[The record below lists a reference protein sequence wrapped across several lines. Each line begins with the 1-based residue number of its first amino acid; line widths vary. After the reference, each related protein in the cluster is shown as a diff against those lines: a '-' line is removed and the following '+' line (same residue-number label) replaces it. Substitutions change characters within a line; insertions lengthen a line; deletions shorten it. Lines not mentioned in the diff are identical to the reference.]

1 MPEPF
6 SPPWIAAWAE
16 ALRRSDAYREAAR
29 GWEGAVVLERTAGPG
44 EPPEAARGVFLD
56 LWHGECR
63 EAREAT
69 AADRDAA
76 RYVLSGPRAGWE
88 RVLQGEL
95 SPTMAIMRG
104 SVKLVKGTLGG
115 LLPHVAAA
123 TEMLR
128 LAQGLSAAPQPP
140 AAGDGAAANG
150 GAAGSVG
157 AAGDATASDAPAVS
171 LPPVSPA
178 AHVHFQS
185 TSPTGLRFDSVPMR
199 LWDKAKRFG
208 TWNPADIDFTQ
219 DRADWQRLAA
229 DEQDVLVR
237 LAALFQAGEEAVALD
252 ILPLADAMAREG
264 RLEEQ
269 LYLASFIWE
278 EAKHVELFRRFLDAV
293 TGRRDDLAP
302 YHSPSWRAIF
312 AEALPGAMGRLRHDA
327 SPVAQAEASATYNMI
342 VEGVLA
348 ETGYHMYHRVLVAR
362 GILPGMQRAV
372 TLLRQDESRHIAY
385 GLHLLSR
392 LAAEH
397 GDPVWRAIEA
407 RMNALVGPAVAVV
420 TEAFA
425 AYPPDRIPFG
435 LDPADFSAYAMG
447 QFQRR
452 LARLERARYG
462 ATEAGVGDV
471 LDDLVVEAGA

>member
-1 MPEPF
+1 MSEPF
-6 SPPWIAAWAE
+6 SPPWIAAWAA
-16 ALRRSDAYREAAR
+16 ALRQSDSYRAAAR
-29 GWEGAVVLERTAGPG
+29 NWEGAVVLEQAPG
-44 EPPEAARGVFLD
+44 RGESPDAARSVFLD
-56 LWHGECR
+56 LWRGECR
-63 EAREAT
+63 AAREAT
-69 AADRDAA
+69 AADREAA
-76 RYVLSGPRAGWE
+76 RYVISGPRASWE
-88 RVLQGEL
+88 RVLHGEL

-104 SVKLVKGTLGG
+104 ALSLAKGSLGG
-115 LLPHVAAA
+115 LLPHVGAA

-128 LAQGLSAAPQPP
+128 LAQGLDVAPEPTEAAP
-140 AAGDGAAANG
+140 AAA
-150 GAAGSVG
+150 AA
-157 AAGDATASDAPAVS
+157 AAAAAEVAATPTVS
-171 LPPVSPA
+171 TA
-178 AHVHFQS
+178 GHAHFQS

-199 LWDKAKRFG
+199 LWEKAKRFG
-208 TWNPADIDFTQ
+208 IWNPTDIDFTQ

-229 DEQDVLVR
+229 DEQDVLLR

-252 ILPLADAMAREG
+252 ILPLADVMAREG

-293 TGRRDDLAP
+293 TGRRDDLAS
-302 YHSPSWRAIF
+302 YHSPSYRTIF
-312 AEALPGAMGRLRHDA
+312 AEALPAAMGRLRHDP

-348 ETGYHMYHRVLVAR
+348 ETGYHMYHRVLVAQ

-372 TLLRQDESRHIAY
+372 TLLKQDESRHIAY

-392 LAAEH
+392 LVAEH
-397 GDPVWRAIEA
+397 GDVAWHAIEA
-407 RMNALVGPAVAVV
+407 RMNALVAPAVAVV

-435 LDPADFSAYAMG
+435 LDPADFTAFAMS

-452 LARLERARYG
+452 LAWLERGRRSG
-462 ATEAGVGDV
+462 GQGDV
-471 LDDLVVEAGA
+471 AGDLLDGLFEGDGSPSATTTTPSTA